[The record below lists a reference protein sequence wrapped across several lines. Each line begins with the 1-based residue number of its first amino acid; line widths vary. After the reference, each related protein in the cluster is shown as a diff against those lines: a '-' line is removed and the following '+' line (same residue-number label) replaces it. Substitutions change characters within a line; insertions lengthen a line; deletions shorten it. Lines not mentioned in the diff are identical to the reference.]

1 MEDYLEKIVMLTEE
15 GEVVRVTN
23 ISRILGVKKPSV
35 ISALKKLSERGFI
48 KHERYG
54 SVELTVEGKRIAEDV
69 LRRHKA
75 LGKFMIE
82 VLGIDADTAW
92 KDACKMEHFI
102 SPITLERLIEF
113 VEIVLASPD
122 GKSEWLKT
130 SD

>member
-1 MEDYLEKIVMLTEE
+1 MEDYLEKIVMLAEG

-23 ISRILGVKKPSV
+23 ISKILGVKKPSV
-35 ISALKKLSERGFI
+35 ISALKKLSEKGLI
-48 KHERYG
+48 KHEKYG
-54 SVELTVEGKRIAEDV
+54 SVELTIEGKNIAEDV

-102 SPITLERLIEF
+102 SPITLERLIKY

-122 GKSEWLKT
+122 GKSE
-130 SD
+130 

>member
-1 MEDYLEKIVMLTEE
+1 MEDYLEKIVMLAEG

-23 ISRILGVKKPSV
+23 ISKILGVKKPSV
-35 ISALKKLSERGFI
+35 ISALKKLSEKGLI
-48 KHERYG
+48 KHEKYG
-54 SVELTVEGKRIAEDV
+54 SVELTIEGKNIAEDV

-102 SPITLERLIEF
+102 SPITLESLIKF

-122 GKSEWLKT
+122 GKAEWPKT